1 MYKDKK
7 ATEKKVFRDVFIDG
21 DAWVNSGDLLRD
33 IGFRHAMFADR
44 LGDTY
49 RWKGEN
55 VSTEEMEIL
64 INTFDQIEYS
74 CAYGVLIPG
83 TEGRAG
89 MISFIKKGDEEFDF
103 DKFSKFINNKIPA
116 YAIPIFIRIKKEFVT
131 TATDKIQKV
140 QLKQEGYSINKIE
153 DPTYILLP
161 RASKYIPL
169 TKEIYEG
176 VIAGKY
182 RY

>member
-1 MYKDKK
+1 M
-7 ATEKKVFRDVFIDG
+7 
-21 DAWVNSGDLLRD
+21 WVNTGDLLRD

-64 INTFDQIEYS
+64 INFFHQIEYS

-89 MISFIKKGDEEFDF
+89 MVSFIMKGDEEFDF
-103 DKFSKFINNKIPA
+103 DKFSEFVNDKIPV
-116 YAIPIFIRIKKEFVT
+116 YAIPIFIRIKKEFAT

-140 QLKQEGYSINKIE
+140 KLKQEGYNINEIE
-153 DPTYILLP
+153 DPIYILLP
-161 RASKYIPL
+161 RSSKYVPL

-176 VIAGKY
+176 VMAGKY